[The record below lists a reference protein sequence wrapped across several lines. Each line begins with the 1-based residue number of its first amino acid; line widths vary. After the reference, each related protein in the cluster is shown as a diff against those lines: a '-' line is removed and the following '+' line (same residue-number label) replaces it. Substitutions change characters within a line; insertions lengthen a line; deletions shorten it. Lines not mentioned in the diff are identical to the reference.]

1 LTSPADQRAI
11 LAAVAATPRSAR
23 VGGGSAASVPDVGLE
38 ELLWA
43 GADAQARAL
52 EAGELSAPELLA
64 AVLRRIEAVQPAIN
78 AFRVVCADQAER
90 DAAQAQRRLAA
101 GERAPLLGV
110 PIAVKDDTDLAGFT
124 TCQGADPGPRRPAAR
139 DSEVVQRLRAAGAVI
154 VGKTH
159 VPELTIW
166 PFTESMHHGAT
177 RNPWALD
184 RAPGG
189 SSGGSAAAVAAGVV
203 GVAHG
208 SDGAGSIR
216 IPASWCAVVGLKPT
230 RGLVP
235 IAPMPHDWYRM
246 VHFGP
251 LSRDVASAARFLDA
265 CAPAGDGQGYLDA
278 LAQPLPPLRIAVSRR
293 CPPGSLPA
301 LRQAERAAFERAA
314 ALLREAGHHVR
325 ELDPT
330 VPVTAAAQVLARYLR
345 GVHDTGR
352 GVPPGS
358 RLEPRTRGMVRLGG
372 LVPPSLLRAS
382 LRGEQALARRVLAIF
397 DEVDVVLQP
406 GPSSPPSV
414 IGGYARAG
422 ALRTLGAAITKVPF
436 LPLWNLVG
444 NPVLAA
450 PVTGGRAVEH
460 DDGQN
465 AGSGTARSAAGA
477 SLPAGVQL
485 VGPPG
490 GERTLLRLALQ
501 LEQATGWATRRP
513 AALPR

>member
-1 LTSPADQRAI
+1 M
-11 LAAVAATPRSAR
+11 LA
-23 VGGGSAASVPDVGLE
+23 VGTE

-52 EAGELSAPELLA
+52 AAGELTAPELLA
-64 AVLRRIEAVQPAIN
+64 AVLRRIDAVQPAIN
-78 AFRVVCADQAER
+78 AFRVVCAEQAER

-110 PIAVKDDTDLAGFT
+110 PVAVKDDTDVAGIT
-124 TCQGADPGPRRPAAR
+124 TCQGADPAPQRPAAR
-139 DSEVVQRLRAAGAVI
+139 DSEVVGRLRAAGAVV
-154 VGKTH
+154 VGKTN

-166 PFTESMHHGAT
+166 PFTESLHHGAT

-203 GVAHG
+203 GLAHG

-235 IAPMPHDWYRM
+235 TAPVAHDWYRM
-246 VHFGP
+246 VHYGP
-251 LSRDVASAARFLDA
+251 LARDVASAARYLDA
-265 CAPAGDGQGYLDA
+265 CAPAGDGAQGYLDA
-278 LAQPLPPLRIAVSRR
+278 LAQPLPPLRVAVSRHS
-293 CPPGSLPA
+293 PPGSLPA
-301 LRQAERAAFERAA
+301 LRRVERAAFERAA
-314 ALLREAGHHVR
+314 ALLSDAGHDLR
-325 ELDPT
+325 ELDPS
-330 VPVTAAAQVLARYLR
+330 VPATAAAQVLGRYLR
-345 GVHDTGR
+345 GIRDTAR

-358 RLEPRTRGMVRLGG
+358 RLEPRTRGMARLGG
-372 LVPPSLLRAS
+372 LVPPRLLRAS
-382 LRGEQALARRVLAIF
+382 LRGEPALAHRVLAIF

-414 IGGYARAG
+414 IGEYASAG
-422 ALRTLGAAITKVPF
+422 ALRTLGAAIMKVPF

-450 PVTGGRAVEH
+450 PVMGGRAVTP
-460 DDGQN
+460 DGDQS
-465 AGSGTARSAAGA
+465 AGGAAAGA
-477 SLPAGVQL
+477 QAADLPAGVQL

-490 GERTLLRLALQ
+490 SERTLLRLALQ

-513 AALPR
+513 AALPH